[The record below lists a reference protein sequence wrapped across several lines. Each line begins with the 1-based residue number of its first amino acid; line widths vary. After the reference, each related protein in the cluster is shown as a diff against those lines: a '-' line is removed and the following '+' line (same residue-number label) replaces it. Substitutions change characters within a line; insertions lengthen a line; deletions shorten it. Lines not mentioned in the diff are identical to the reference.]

1 MKTLIADDD
10 PLTRLVLQR
19 QLQVAGCEVI
29 AANNGIDAWK
39 HLDCDDPPRFAILD
53 ADMPGMT
60 GIDIVQKLRE
70 GPGSLYTYTLLLAGG
85 SEQHQA
91 MEGIAAGADDYLLK
105 PIDPQQLTARLIV
118 ARRIVKLQDQLV
130 AACKQATF
138 IADHDGLTG
147 LFNHNAILKILRR
160 EMARGSRSGSE
171 TAVLMMDID
180 FFKKIND
187 THGHFIGDSVLEEV
201 AIRIAQ
207 TVRPYDVVGRFGGE
221 EFIVVAPNMRA
232 GEALR
237 FGDRI
242 RGLIETEPVRTGD
255 VQVPVTISVG
265 VALGRDN
272 MDAVLRAADAAL
284 YRAKRGG
291 RNRVELAEEAPAE
304 SAAQA

>member
-1 MKTLIADDD
+1 
-10 PLTRLVLQR
+10 
-19 QLQVAGCEVI
+19 
-29 AANNGIDAWK
+29 
-39 HLDCDDPPRFAILD
+39 
-53 ADMPGMT
+53 
-60 GIDIVQKLRE
+60 
-70 GPGSLYTYTLLLAGG
+70 
-85 SEQHQA
+85 
-91 MEGIAAGADDYLLK
+91 
-105 PIDPQQLTARLIV
+105 
-118 ARRIVKLQDQLV
+118 
-130 AACKQATF
+130 
-138 IADHDGLTG
+138 
-147 LFNHNAILKILRR
+147 
-160 EMARGSRSGSE
+160 
-171 TAVLMMDID
+171 VLMMDID

-232 GEALR
+232 GEAVR

-272 MDAVLRAADAAL
+272 MDTVLRAADAAL